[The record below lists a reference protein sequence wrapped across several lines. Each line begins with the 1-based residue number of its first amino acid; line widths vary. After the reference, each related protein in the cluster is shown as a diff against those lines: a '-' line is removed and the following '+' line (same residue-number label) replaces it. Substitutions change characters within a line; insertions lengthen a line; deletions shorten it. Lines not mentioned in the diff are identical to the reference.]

1 MDETR
6 DQSRIVQNNQE
17 LANSDSDEEP
27 MLQGEEGGEKPRR
40 RRVRKHT
47 DIVIVDAVADEHDK
61 DKTCCGTWTRDIKVV
76 QQFREDT
83 VPRWQ
88 KVLGVNSIAFY
99 LFAFVSVMMCI
110 DPILNTIL
118 VPGIILCGF
127 ITLRILSFVQKK
139 IVHSTT
145 LPAKGKYAL
154 LGLLG
159 LGVLAG

>member
-6 DQSRIVQNNQE
+6 DQSRIIQNNQE
-17 LANSDSDEEP
+17 LAQSESDEEP
-27 MLQGEEGGEKPRR
+27 MLQGEEGGEQPRR
-40 RRVRKHT
+40 RRVRRHA

-61 DKTCCGTWTRDIKVV
+61 DKTCCGAWSSEMKVV

-88 KVLGVNSIAFY
+88 KVLGINSIAFS
-99 LFAFVSVMMCI
+99 LFTFVSVMMCI

-118 VPGIILCGF
+118 VPGIILSGF
-127 ITLRILSFVQKK
+127 LILRIFSFVQKK
-139 IVHSTT
+139 IVHGTT
-145 LPAKGKYAL
+145 LPSKGKYAL

-159 LGVLAG
+159 VGIVAG